1 MSNDASNQT
10 PPPPAVIVPP
20 APVIEPIAYTALFEG
35 YRSGD
40 GQTTAATEPPAHT
53 VFATRS
59 DSE

>member
-10 PPPPAVIVPP
+10 PPPAVIVPP
-20 APVIEPIAYTALFEG
+20 APVIEPTVYTALFEG
-35 YRSGD
+35 YRGGD
-40 GQTTAATEPPAHT
+40 GETTPPHART